1 MENYANGMRDYW
13 NKRFSE
19 GGKIWGMEPS
29 QTAYYALDL
38 FKNLGVESVIVPGAG
53 YGRNTKLFSESGFKV
68 VGIEISDCA
77 IKEAY
82 NFDPKSKFYNKNA
95 LEIDSIGKKFDAI
108 YCFNVLHLFREKER
122 SFFIEKCA
130 GVLNDCGFAFFVVF
144 SDKEKSFGEGEEV
157 EENTFESKPGRPVH
171 YFTREDLLTHFNRYN
186 VIEIGE
192 MEDKENHGE
201 IGEHVHYLRYIFY
214 GK

>member
-1 MENYANGMRDYW
+1 MENHINGMRDYW

-19 GGKIWGMEPS
+19 GGKIWGTEPS
-29 QTAYYALDL
+29 KTAYYALDL
-38 FKNLGVESVIVPGAG
+38 LKNLEVESVVVPGAG
-53 YGRNTKLFSESGFKV
+53 YGRNTKLFSESGLKV
-68 VGIEISDCA
+68 VGIEISDYA
-77 IKEAY
+77 IKEAR
-82 NFDPKSKFYNKNA
+82 NFDPKSKFYKLSA

-122 SFFIEKCA
+122 YLFIEKCA

-144 SDKEKSFGEGEEV
+144 SDKEKSFGEGKEV
-157 EENTFESKPGRPVH
+157 EKNTFESKPGRPVH
-171 YFTREDLLTHFNRYN
+171 YFTREDLLAHFDRYN

-201 IGEHVHYLRYIFY
+201 IGEHVHSLRYIFY